1 MNKMIIY
8 DEKIVKIFLMVQV
21 RRENLLWLRIYWKPY
36 RTQFIDLTYLT
47 VWNAICLLSNRG
59 ENMNRVLIVDPE
71 SAYALLEPMVSC
83 FDLHEYL
90 AKHNLWDQVWA
101 DVSDVGG
108 GSVIGNAVE
117 RGAAYGDHR

>member
-1 MNKMIIY
+1 
-8 DEKIVKIFLMVQV
+8 
-21 RRENLLWLRIYWKPY
+21 
-36 RTQFIDLTYLT
+36 
-47 VWNAICLLSNRG
+47 
-59 ENMNRVLIVDPE
+59 MNRVLIVDPE

-117 RGAAYGDHR
+117 SGAAYGDHRMMHCGWLTPLLWDVRFAEP